1 MSLIENSENNDDD
14 GTNNRINFLNS
25 EMNTEALYKQPGLTT
40 RWRRQWLL

>member
-1 MSLIENSENNDDD
+1 MSLIENGENNDDG

-25 EMNTEALYKQPGLTT
+25 KMNTEALYKQPGSTT